1 MMRSLYSGVTGLK
14 THQIKMDVIGNNIA
28 NVNTVAYKSSSI
40 TFNELMYQTTQKASG
55 PNATTGAAGTNARQI
70 GLGVKSGAINTN
82 ITSPGAT
89 QTTGNPFDLKITG
102 DAFFIVN
109 KGGQNYFT
117 RDGSFYVDAAG
128 NLATTSNGYNVMGW
142 QADEATQTIKKD
154 TVTALKIMSAANK
167 TYPPEETTKATISG
181 ILDKNDTNVNNES
194 GRTVSMQFYDN
205 LGYSYNAKISFH
217 ATATDGEYY
226 MQLDDVV
233 DSTGK
238 SLKEVYK
245 TNNLTDIVELGTA
258 AQPVTMSD
266 TLSVTSYT
274 DAANNVK
281 YETTFT
287 YDDTANP
294 PTGTYKTTATSTAN
308 PPVTVTAPADVV
320 ITFNADGTYGGL
332 NDLGGAIGTRYEQI
346 FGEAL
351 NGTIES
357 INAKTGAVTTKYVKN
372 IDGGIVKFN
381 TDDKGLLSSVN
392 GSGKTIDLKFKGAA
406 GGTSLAN
413 FSNINIDMSETT
425 RYDNGGTSTLAGEPG
440 DADGLGKGRKLG
452 AMSGISIQVDGKIY
466 ASYDNDM
473 TKLLGQIAVAEFAN
487 ASGLEKAG
495 DNLYSSTSNSG
506 DFDGVGKDVGENGGY
521 MQTGVLEMSNVDLS
535 TEFTELITTQR
546 GFQANSRIITNS
558 DTMLEELVNL
568 KR

>member
-109 KGGQNYFT
+109 KSGQNYFT

-154 TVTALKIMSAANK
+154 TVTALKIMSAANM

-181 ILDKNDTNVNNES
+181 ILDKNDKNVNNES
-194 GRTVSMQFYDN
+194 GRTVSVQFYDN

-217 ATATDGEYY
+217 ATADDGTYY

-274 DAANNVK
+274 DTTANIK

-287 YDDTANP
+287 YDET
-294 PTGTYKTTATSTAN
+294 TMVGTYKTTATSTAN
-308 PPVTVTAPADVV
+308 PPVTVTNPADVE
-320 ITFNADGTYGGL
+320 ITFDADGKITNMSDL
-332 NDLGGAIGTRYEQI
+332 NQTRYEQI
-346 FGEAL
+346 FGEL
-351 NGTIES
+351 PNGTVES
-357 INAKTGAVTTKYVKN
+357 INTKTGAASTKYTKN

-381 TDDKGLLSSVN
+381 IDDKGLLSSVN

-406 GGTSLAN
+406 GNTSLAN
-413 FSNINIDMSETT
+413 FSNINIDLSETT

-452 AMSGISIQVDGKIY
+452 AMSGIAIQTDGAIY

-495 DNLYSSTSNSG
+495 DNLYSATSNSG

>member
-109 KGGQNYFT
+109 KSGQNYFT

-154 TVTALKIMSAANK
+154 TVTALKIMSAANM

-181 ILDKNDTNVNNES
+181 ILDKNDKNVNNES
-194 GRTVSMQFYDN
+194 GRTVSVQFYDN

-217 ATATDGEYY
+217 ATANDGTYY

-238 SLKEVYK
+238 SLTEVYGVS
-245 TNNLTDIVELGTA
+245 NITDIVEMGTA
-258 AQPVTMSD
+258 GQTVTMSD
-266 TLSVTSYT
+266 TGSVSTSYA
-274 DAANNVK
+274 DATNK
-281 YETTFT
+281 YSTTFS
-287 YDDTANP
+287 YAEAA
-294 PTGTYKTTATSTAN
+294 GGVGGGTATYTITSTPIAGGT
-308 PPVTVTAPADVV
+308 PTTRTVTVTVDA
-320 ITFNADGTYGGL
+320 NGTY
-332 NDLGGAIGTRYEQI
+332 NPTSFSAADYQQI
-346 FGEAL
+346 FGEEMPTGAA
-351 NGTIES
+351 IKS
-357 INAKTGAVTTKYVKN
+357 INTKTGAATTNYSKT
-372 IDGGIVKFN
+372 IDGGILSFAM
-381 TDDKGLLSSVN
+381 DDKGTLSSVN
-392 GSGKTIDLKFKGAA
+392 GSGKTIDLKFNGAA

-413 FSNINIDMSETT
+413 FSNINIDLSETT

-452 AMSGISIQVDGKIY
+452 AMSGIAIQTDGAIY

-495 DNLYSSTSNSG
+495 DNLYSATSNSG